1 MWIWGCIQSV
11 SGIYWRILSRGMTRS
26 DLNFKKNNPAF
37 WVENSL
43 GLGAI
48 GRSREM
54 ILLDQNSQFRGL
66 ESLERTS

>member
-1 MWIWGCIQSV
+1 
-11 SGIYWRILSRGMTRS
+11 MTRS